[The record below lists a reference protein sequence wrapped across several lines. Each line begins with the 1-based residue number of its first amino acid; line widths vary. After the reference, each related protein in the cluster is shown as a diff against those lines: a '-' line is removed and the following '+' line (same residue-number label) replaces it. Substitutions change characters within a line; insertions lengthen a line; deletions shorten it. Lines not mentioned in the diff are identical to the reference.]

1 MSRRVAGPGSLLLA
15 GLLLGSLALAAPAT
29 GQQSDRLQVKL
40 RDSEAAAGRLKVTV
54 AMSGPAWTGERLDQ
68 GDFTATIDGQPV
80 QGLKAT
86 PLQEQQG
93 SSGQLAVFL
102 AVDTSGSMLQ
112 NDNIGTARRA
122 AANFAGQMR
131 PGTQMGVI
139 SFANDPKVVQLP
151 TDGTG
156 QVGRAIQA
164 LKVDDPQ
171 GDTALYDAVVLAS
184 RQLAGQPG
192 QRNLFV
198 LSDGRHE
205 GTPTTLGQAIAA
217 AKKAK
222 VKVFTV
228 GLEVPSA
235 SLASAAWSWG
245 ATWPRSTWSTSP
257 CPPAWA
263 ARSTSGSGCEHA
275 AGGGSTTTTGSS
287 SHSRQARPPRPSRP
301 SCPRRRP

>member
-1 MSRRVAGPGSLLLA
+1 MSRRVAGRGSLLLA
-15 GLLLGSLALAAPAT
+15 GLLLGSLGLAAPAAAA
-29 GQQSDRLQVKL
+29 QQSDPLQVKL

-151 TDGTG
+151 TDSTG

-184 RQLAGQPG
+184 RQLAGHPG
-192 QRNLFV
+192 QRNLFL

-228 GLEVPSA
+228 GLEVPGRPQDQA
-235 SLASAAWSWG
+235 ALAKLAEGTGGDTVPTKVENLEALLGALGRNLASQYVVDL
-245 ATWPRSTWSTSP
+245 PL
-257 CPPAWA
+257 PPGL
-263 ARSTSGSGCEHA
+263 GSEVD
-275 AGGGSTTTTGSS
+275 
-287 SHSRQARPPRPSRP
+287 
-301 SCPRRRP
+301 

>member
-1 MSRRVAGPGSLLLA
+1 
-15 GLLLGSLALAAPAT
+15 
-29 GQQSDRLQVKL
+29 
-40 RDSEAAAGRLKVTV
+40 KVTV

-80 QGLKAT
+80 QGLKAI

-112 NDNIGTARRA
+112 NDNITTARRA
-122 AANFAGQMR
+122 AAHFAGQMR
-131 PGTQMGVI
+131 SGTQMGVI
-139 SFANDPKVVQLP
+139 SFANAPPKVVQPP
-151 TDGTG
+151 TDDTG
-156 QVGRAIQA
+156 QVGGAIQA

-184 RQLAGQPG
+184 RQLAGHPG
-192 QRNLFV
+192 QRNLFL

-205 GTPTTLGQAIAA
+205 GTPATLGQAIAA

-228 GLEVPSA
+228 GLEVP
-235 SLASAAWSWG
+235 
-245 ATWPRSTWSTSP
+245 
-257 CPPAWA
+257 
-263 ARSTSGSGCEHA
+263 
-275 AGGGSTTTTGSS
+275 
-287 SHSRQARPPRPSRP
+287 
-301 SCPRRRP
+301 